1 MRYVLNGVARQIEA
15 ATVVA
20 RLRDVPPEP
29 VREYSVRIGGVAYP
43 VKQAFERASGVAR
56 MEFSSQTAA
65 RHLAALGFEVVATG
79 QRQVFAPPASA
90 VPLPAVAKPGE
101 WPWEGAVQQV
111 FGGFLR
117 QHGWGITATADTATK
132 ERGVDLR
139 AVKGPRRL
147 GAEVKG
153 WPSETY
159 ADPRRAAETEPT
171 QPGNQA
177 GHWFSQALFKAM
189 LLLDSNPGTESL
201 MVLPDFPRYRDLAV
215 RTRTGRR
222 AAGIHVVLLDPD
234 GRYVSD
240 SWYP

>member
-1 MRYVLNGVARQIEA
+1 
-15 ATVVA
+15 
-20 RLRDVPPEP
+20 
-29 VREYSVRIGGVAYP
+29 
-43 VKQAFERASGVAR
+43 

-65 RHLAALGFEVVATG
+65 RHLSALGFEVVATG
-79 QRQVFAPPASA
+79 ARRPPPPTTATRAAPMPGA
-90 VPLPAVAKPGE
+90 PMPGE
-101 WPWEGAVQQV
+101 WPWEGAVRRV
-111 FGGFLR
+111 LGRFLER
-117 QHGWGITATADTATK
+117 HGWAVTASADTALADTASAGTGTADTALADTTLAHAAMK

-139 AVKGPRRL
+139 AAKAGRRL

-153 WPSETY
+153 WPSDTY
-159 ADPRRAAETEPT
+159 ADPRRAAETKRT
-171 QPGNQA
+171 QPGTQA
-177 GHWFSQALFKAM
+177 GHWFSQALCKAM
-189 LLLDSNPGTESL
+189 LLLDSDPGTESL